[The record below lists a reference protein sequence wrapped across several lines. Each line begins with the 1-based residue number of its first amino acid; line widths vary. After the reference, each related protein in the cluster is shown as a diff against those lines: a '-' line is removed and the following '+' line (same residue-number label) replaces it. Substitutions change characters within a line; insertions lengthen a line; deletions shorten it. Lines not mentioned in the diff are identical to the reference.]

1 MIYSIRV
8 HFTLCRHF
16 YSMLMYRF
24 TEAVFTFKAHAHKAK
39 LEIIKKIKFFL
50 SIKSKIIFLK
60 HLSLNYQRNSTA
72 LIPCRPENTM
82 KKSKTI

>member
-39 LEIIKKIKFFL
+39 LEIIKKNLILPLNQIKDNILKTSFSEL
-50 SIKSKIIFLK
+50 SEKLHCSYTL
-60 HLSLNYQRNSTA
+60 
-72 LIPCRPENTM
+72 
-82 KKSKTI
+82 